1 MALPEFTMR
10 QLLEAGVH
18 FGHQTHRWNPKMS
31 PYIYGA
37 RGGIHIIDLS
47 QTMPALHRALV
58 QVREVVASGGRVL
71 FVGTKRQASK
81 PIAEAARRCGQY
93 YVDHRWLGGMLTNWQ
108 TISKSITMLKQLD
121 EKLSAEDSGLTKKEL
136 LQMTRHR
143 DKLERSLGG
152 IRDMGGLP
160 DIIFIID
167 TNREDI
173 AINEA
178 RRLAIPVVAILD
190 TNCDPDGIAFPVP
203 GNDDATRAIEFY
215 CELVSAAVL
224 DGIEEEMKSRGAD
237 LGAIEEPVPEPVLEA
252 IEAATAAAAT
262 SSGKTEAA
270 EAETPQAD
278 VAAAKSGKKPDPDRK
293 PAEVA
298 KPAKEEGVLFKV
310 IKKAKKA
317 LKTSKPD
324 EVKAPEKPKAVPE
337 AAIETEAATE
347 SAAKEQAAKTKAP
360 EKPKAVLEAPK
371 KAEAA
376 TEPVT
381 EEKAAETKA
390 SEKTVV
396 EAKKD
401 EEKPAE
407 KDEAKTQTA
416 KKPVAAKKITKS
428 AAGPKKKAR
437 AAKKSAPAAKSAATK
452 KDVAVAKSPASKKG
466 GPKTALEVKKSET
479 ETS

>member
-18 FGHQTHRWNPKMS
+18 FGHQTHRWNPKMA

-108 TISKSITMLKQLD
+108 TISKSIIMLKQLD

-136 LQMTRHR
+136 LQITRQR
-143 DKLERSLGG
+143 NKLERSLGG

-160 DIIFIID
+160 DIVFIID

-178 RRLAIPVVAILD
+178 KRLEIPVVAILD
-190 TNCDPDGIAFPVP
+190 TNCDPDGIAFPIP

-224 DGIEEEMKSRGAD
+224 DGIEEEMKGRGAD
-237 LGAIEEPVPEPVLEA
+237 IGAIEEPAPEPVLEA
-252 IEAATAAAAT
+252 IEAATATAAA
-262 SSGKTEAA
+262 SSAKAGAA
-270 EAETPQAD
+270 KAETPEAA
-278 VAAAKSGKKPDPDRK
+278 VAVAKSEKKPDPDSK
-293 PAEVA
+293 TAAGAEA
-298 KPAKEEGVLFKV
+298 TKEEGVLFKV

-324 EVKAPEKPKAVPE
+324 EAIAPEKPKAVPE
-337 AAIETEAATE
+337 APKETEAAPE
-347 SAAKEQAAKTKAP
+347 SAAGEKAGLTKAP
-360 EKPKAVLEAPK
+360 EKAKAV
-371 KAEAA
+371 AEAA
-376 TEPVT
+376 KETAAAPGPAAG
-381 EEKAAETKA
+381 EEAVETKV
-390 SEKTVV
+390 SEATAV

-401 EEKPAE
+401 KAKPAE
-407 KDEAKTQTA
+407 KTKATTPPA
-416 KKPVAAKKITKS
+416 KKHVAAKKTTKS
-428 AAGPKKKAR
+428 AAGAKKKVSTAKKSGPATTTA
-437 AAKKSAPAAKSAATK
+437 AAKKGATP
-452 KDVAVAKSPASKKG
+452 AKSPASTQAA
-466 GPKTALEVKKSET
+466 PKTAPEAEKSET